1 MKLTEMSITV
11 SRTFNLGH
19 LGFLKI
25 EGGMAAS
32 VDEGDDPDAVRQ
44 AILEEVRKSLSAA
57 YRANYPRN
65 ER

>member
-1 MKLTEMSITV
+1 MV

-25 EGGMAAS
+25 EGGFGMS
-32 VDEGDDPDAVRQ
+32 IEEGDDPDEARQ
-44 AILEEVRKSLSAA
+44 QILEEIRKSLSAA
-57 YRANYPRN
+57 YKANYPRN